1 MGLFIFLVILLSA
14 VITNFIGNLI
24 VGLMFVPIIVAFAT
38 SAGISQNLVVAIAVT
53 TNMSLFLPS
62 ASPLAALLHSNTEW
76 CSSND
81 IYKYSWP
88 IVIVGVLVCFLV
100 CVTLGNL
107 VF

>member
-1 MGLFIFLVILLSA
+1 M
-14 VITNFIGNLI
+14 
-24 VGLMFVPIIVAFAT
+24 
-38 SAGISQNLVVAIAVT
+38 
-53 TNMSLFLPS
+53 
-62 ASPLAALLHSNTEW
+62 H
-76 CSSND
+76 